1 MEKRK
6 SIEDL
11 ISSIYYLVNEAKEE
25 FEKIK
30 KEDLGHSIFAEKRNI
45 QDNLNK
51 EIKKPSNQSLD
62 SDNSKLKN
70 IDKNP
75 ADWESIE
82 FNKSSNKIIE
92 TDNAQHKFINLED
105 DVMKNKF
112 NLSLNN
118 WIEKNLKRLIELEF
132 SNYIRIR
139 NDQ

>member
-30 KEDLGHSIFAEKRNI
+30 KEDLGHSVFAEKRNI
-45 QDNLNK
+45 QDNLNE

-62 SDNSKLKN
+62 SEKSILKN

-75 ADWESIE
+75 ADWENIE
-82 FNKSSNKIIE
+82 FNKSSNKIME

-132 SNYIRIR
+132 SNYIRTR